1 MRRSG
6 FFIQSV
12 FASAVAFAALPAM
25 AADTLAPKVM
35 VITMFGGEAK
45 PWLAERKLDTKIK
58 VPGLSHEYPEVA
70 CDTGDLCMMTTAMGF
85 ANAASS
91 VSALVYSGKFDL
103 KNTYFIIAG
112 IAGVDPTDG
121 TLGSAHWA
129 RYAIDGGLRHEID
142 PRQVSADW
150 KNGVI
155 ALGAKKPGEKASWG
169 SGTEVYQLNEVLL
182 QKAFALSKDTQLSDN
197 DDSKAYRAAYAK
209 GQPGSAAPTVSI
221 CDTLSTDT
229 YWHGTKIAEGM
240 ADWVSLMT
248 EGKGN
253 YCTTQMEDNATLTAL
268 KRGADAGLVNFDR
281 IALVRTA
288 SNFDREP
295 EGKTAAESLSAKS
308 GGFMPSTA
316 NAYRVGAKLADA
328 VIGDWATWEK
338 GVPAN

>member
-1 MRRSG
+1 MRIPAL
-6 FFIQSV
+6 FIASV
-12 FASAVAFAALPAM
+12 LASVGLPAVAAEPI
-25 AADTLAPKVM
+25 APKVM

-45 PWLAERKLDTKIK
+45 PWLTERKLDTKIA
-58 VPGLSHEYPEVA
+58 VPGLSKEYPEVA
-70 CDTGDLCMMTTAMGF
+70 CDAADLCMMTTAMGF

-91 VSALVYSGKFDL
+91 VSALVYSQKFDL

-129 RYAIDGGLRHEID
+129 RYVVDAGLRHEID
-142 PRQVSADW
+142 PRQVPADW
-150 KNGVI
+150 PNGVV
-155 ALGAKKPGEKASWG
+155 ALGAKKPGEKAGWG
-169 SGTEVYQLNEVLL
+169 SGTEVYQLNEQLL
-182 QKAFALSKDTQLSDN
+182 QKAFALSKDTELSDN
-197 DDSKAYRAAYAK
+197 DDSKAYRAAYKK
-209 GQPGSAAPTVSI
+209 GEPGSAAPIVSI

-248 EGKGN
+248 GGKGN

-268 KRGADAGLVNFDR
+268 KRGGDAGLLQFDR
-281 IALVRTA
+281 IAVLRTA

-308 GGFMPSTA
+308 GGFVPSTV
-316 NAYRVGAKLADA
+316 NAYRVGSKLADA
-328 VIGDWATWEK
+328 VIADWAVWQK
-338 GVPAN
+338 GVPAK

>member
-1 MRRSG
+1 MRIPA
-6 FFIQSV
+6 FFTTS
-12 FASAVAFAALPAM
+12 FFAASMTLAAM
-25 AADTLAPKVM
+25 PVAAAEPIAPKVM

-45 PWLAERKLDTKIK
+45 PWLNERKLDTKIA
-58 VPGLSHEYPEVA
+58 VPGLSKEYPEVA
-70 CDTGDLCMMTTAMGF
+70 CDTAGLCMMTTAMGF

-91 VSALVYSGKFDL
+91 VSALVYSQKFDL

-112 IAGVDPTDG
+112 IAGVDPNDG

-129 RYAIDGGLRHEID
+129 RYVVDAGLRHEID
-142 PRQVSADW
+142 PRQVPADW
-150 KNGVI
+150 PNGVV
-155 ALGAKKPGEKASWG
+155 ALGAKKPGEKAAWG
-169 SGTEVYQLNEVLL
+169 SGTEVYQLNEPLL
-182 QKAFALSKDTQLSDN
+182 QRAFTLTKDTELSDN
-197 DDSKAYRAAYAK
+197 DDSKAYRAAYKK
-209 GQPGSAAPTVSI
+209 GQPGSAVPAVSI

-268 KRGADAGLVNFDR
+268 KRGGDAGLLQFHR
-281 IALVRTA
+281 IAVLRTA

-308 GGFMPSTA
+308 GGFMPSTV
-316 NAYRVGAKLADA
+316 NAYRVGSKLADA
-328 VIGDWATWEK
+328 VISDWAVWQK